1 MQIRHTKPVVA
12 AFCLCLL
19 GSAAF
24 SQSILNQSK
33 DDLLKDFASTSG
45 GTTAGATPAG
55 GTITGSATPGAPLD
69 PANPSVAYPNYQFPA
84 QSKSVVQ
91 RLIEG
96 AMSAVNVSNTND
108 KGTNIKVPFVN
119 VNVGGRDGKLRVKAP
134 FLDLDSAN
142 GVNVKAPF
150 ININRGFNGNSC
162 YPPAVL
168 SAPLSA
174 DPPLTSGGNNYS
186 PAAPHAVPSTPT
198 SGNIP

>member
-33 DDLLKDFASTSG
+33 DDLLKDFASTGG
-45 GTTAGATPAG
+45 GTTGGATPSG
-55 GTITGSATPGAPLD
+55 GTITGTASPVAPVD
-69 PANPSVAYPNYQFPA
+69 PTSPSVAYPNYQFPA

-119 VNVGGRDGKLRVKAP
+119 VNVGGRDSKLRVKAP

-168 SAPLSA
+168 SAPLAA
-174 DPPLTSGGNNYS
+174 DPPITNGGNNYS
-186 PAAPHAVPSTPT
+186 PTAPQTVPSPPPP
-198 SGNIP
+198 GNYP